1 MDTVDIAIVAAFVVA
16 YAIVSARLST
26 TLITGPIV
34 FVSFGLIVGPEAL
47 DVVDL
52 SLDNEVVRTLAEL
65 TLVLVLYTD
74 ASRIDFRVLRRSSQI
89 PLRLLFLGLPLTIAL
104 GAGFG
109 ALLFDGL
116 DLWEVA
122 LLAAVL
128 APTDAALG
136 QAVVTN
142 PRVPVRIRQ
151 ALNVES
157 GLNDGIAVPFI
168 IFFVAG
174 AAATEELQSTGFWIE
189 FALKQI
195 GFGLLV
201 GARRRPR
208 RRLARRT

>member
-26 TLITGPIV
+26 TVITGPIV

-65 TLVLVLYTD
+65 TLILVLYTD
-74 ASRIDFRVLRRSSQI
+74 ASRIDVRVLRRSSQI
-89 PLRLLFLGLPLTIAL
+89 PMRLLVLGLPLTIAL

-136 QAVVTN
+136 QAVVK
-142 PRVPVRIRQ
+142 
-151 ALNVES
+151 A
-157 GLNDGIAVPFI
+157 
-168 IFFVAG
+168 
-174 AAATEELQSTGFWIE
+174 
-189 FALKQI
+189 
-195 GFGLLV
+195 
-201 GARRRPR
+201 
-208 RRLARRT
+208 